1 MTKDLTRGEPMGL
14 IFSFG
19 LPTLLGFLFQ
29 QLYNV
34 VDTAIVGKVL
44 GGQALAAAGST
55 GAINFLVVGFCMGV
69 CGGFAIPVA
78 RSFGAGEEENL
89 RRYVAVGTYLT
100 AIFAVALTALTLIFL
115 HPMLTAMDTPADIY
129 DRSALYIGTIFAG
142 LAAYFLY
149 NFTAGVLRA
158 LGDSRTPVVWL
169 VIASVVNVG
178 LDLLFVL
185 TFSMDVFGAALAT
198 VLSQALAGLGCLWRM
213 CRGFPILKMRRSDW
227 RWSGHRA
234 RQLCVM
240 GLPMGF
246 QYSITAIGSIMIQAA
261 VNSLGTLY
269 VTAVTAASKISM
281 FLCCPFDALGAT
293 MATYAGQNVGAR
305 QWDRLRQGLKDC
317 VILGAAW
324 SVIALGLVY
333 FFAEPLNMLFLD
345 AESAAVLPL
354 ARQHLLASALFYF
367 PLALVNIFRFMIQ
380 GMGFSPLAT
389 VAGVLEMVARS
400 GASALVPLWG
410 FTAARYASPAAWVL
424 ADLFLVPACFYCLKK
439 VQRPP
444 LA

>member
-1 MTKDLTRGEPMGL
+1 MGL
-14 IFSFG
+14 ILSFG

-89 RRYVAVGTYLT
+89 RRYVAVGTYLA
-100 AIFAVALTALTLIFL
+100 AIFAVALTALTLVFL

-129 DRSALYIGTIFAG
+129 DRSAVYIGTIFAG

-149 NFTAGVLRA
+149 NFTAGILRA

-213 CRGFPILKMRRSDW
+213 CRGFPILKTRRSDW

-305 QWDRLRQGLKDC
+305 QWDRLRKGLKDC
-317 VILGAAW
+317 TILGAAW
-324 SVIALGLVY
+324 SVISLALVY

-354 ARQHLLASALFYF
+354 ARQYLLASAFFYF

-389 VAGVLEMVARS
+389 VAGVLEMAGR
-400 GASALVPLWG
+400 GAASALVPLWG
-410 FTAARYASPAAWVL
+410 FTVARYASPAAWVL

-439 VQRPP
+439 LQRPA